1 MPYVTREYLQLLESA
16 ACVRTLRALST
27 ADIQAISLANTLVL
41 ARTVQS
47 PFRESQLPC
56 DGHLPRTLDP
66 AKYTSICVYIPYTH
80 MHTHVASHFA
90 KYTFIYIIYTYKLL
104 YKCA

>member
-16 ACVRTLRALST
+16 ACVRARTLRALST
-27 ADIQAISLANTLVL
+27 ADIQAISLANSVVL

-66 AKYTSICVYIPYTH
+66 AKYMYMYMCVCPE
-80 MHTHVASHFA
+80 HTHTHICNQP
-90 KYTFIYIIYTYKLL
+90 YR
-104 YKCA
+104 